1 LPLKVLSRLIK
12 TLNITSY
19 LRNRKLIDVEP
30 KGDIDLSFGSSFKN
44 LGTVL
49 EIIVIGLMLIFMFD
63 LIYFNLDFWVKLGI
77 AALTFTLMILALI
90 ASQILTLQKE
100 AAQQQ

>member
-1 LPLKVLSRLIK
+1 
-12 TLNITSY
+12 
-19 LRNRKLIDVEP
+19 
-30 KGDIDLSFGSSFKN
+30 LSFGSSLKN

-49 EIIVIGLMLIFMFD
+49 EIIVIGLMMIFMFD

-77 AALTFTLMILALI
+77 AVLTFTLMILALV
-90 ASQILTLQKE
+90 ASQILALQRE